1 MIRYVLMFCL
11 TWNLA
16 AAPVSDLK
24 VGSPFPGYSLENI
37 ANGEAK
43 SVRSY
48 FGKKT
53 VLHIYASW

>member
-1 MIRYVLMFCL
+1 MIRYMLGFFL
-11 TWNLA
+11 TWNLS

-24 VGSPFPGYSLENI
+24 IGSPFPGYSLANI

-53 VLHIYASW
+53 ILHIFASW